1 MLLVET
7 EVMNWRTL
15 VILLVLNDELLLQHK
30 YKMTDWI
37 NITIYIYIY
46 IYIYSAPS
54 AAGFLYFLLLHLLL
68 GPDLRC
74 H

>member
-46 IYIYSAPS
+46 IYIYI
-54 AAGFLYFLLLHLLL
+54 
-68 GPDLRC
+68 
-74 H
+74 